1 MHHGRPRQHGPE
13 GQHVE
18 SKRQHRSDDA
28 TSSSFVFEAPRR
40 SGRATSVGRGGHL
53 RRSGRVNRDRDEA
66 DAVMAGTREDEYAT
80 WDTVMEG
87 MSASQRRAHDRGTR
101 RARVCLASIPVLC
114 LLVSITRPLYASY
127 IDVFGPGEGRRGHTG
142 PSAGFVAGPSRLSGI
157 GDTGDERRGRAPSA
171 RLSRRRRDGRRWVG
185 IGRKRSGCGAGGGR
199 RHGAAAAARG
209 DITSRPSQPGR

>member
-1 MHHGRPRQHGPE
+1 M
-13 GQHVE
+13 
-18 SKRQHRSDDA
+18 
-28 TSSSFVFEAPRR
+28 
-40 SGRATSVGRGGHL
+40 
-53 RRSGRVNRDRDEA
+53 NRHRDEA
-66 DAVMAGTREDEYAT
+66 DAAMAGTREDEYAT

-157 GDTGDERRGRAPSA
+157 GDTGTSGAGVRLVPGSLGGAATGGGGWGLGGNGVGVVRAVDDA
-171 RLSRRRRDGRRWVG
+171 TERRRRLEE
-185 IGRKRSGCGAGGGR
+185 
-199 RHGAAAAARG
+199 
-209 DITSRPSQPGR
+209 TSRPGPHSRDGDAADERQHLTMPT

>member
-1 MHHGRPRQHGPE
+1 
-13 GQHVE
+13 
-18 SKRQHRSDDA
+18 
-28 TSSSFVFEAPRR
+28 
-40 SGRATSVGRGGHL
+40 
-53 RRSGRVNRDRDEA
+53 VNRDRDEA

-157 GDTGDERRGRAPSA
+157 GDTGTSGAGVRLVPGSLGGAATGGGGWGLGGNGVGVVRAVDDATERSGGGG
-171 RLSRRRRDGRRWVG
+171 SRRHHVQALTRRDGDAADDERQ
-185 IGRKRSGCGAGGGR
+185 
-199 RHGAAAAARG
+199 HLTTPDGAAA
-209 DITSRPSQPGR
+209 RPAG